1 MRQFSTKAPAQ
12 TRQVRGRR
20 AYWLKCGR
28 PEPEVRPA
36 LICVAPVP
44 SQATTETQPSVP
56 ARSSGRSRSQV
67 DYAALAGPRTYGSSD
82 ARARQV
88 LDLRAAGCRET
99 QEALSHSA
107 GVASST
113 VSRLHA
119 RDQKGA
125 PPTPIIHQIPLRLDD
140 NSPTLMCRQE
150 GPAEGETRSEAYSRW
165 NRNYRARNAVLR
177 AAAVAAAA
185 QATQVKECQSLALVV
200 VVLV

>member
-1 MRQFSTKAPAQ
+1 MGQLFTKAPAQ
-12 TRQVRGRR
+12 TRQVRSHR
-20 AYWLKCGR
+20 AYWLKCCS

-44 SQATTETQPSVP
+44 SQATTETPAVP
-56 ARSSGRSRSQV
+56 GRSSGRSRRQV
-67 DYAALAGPRTYGSSD
+67 DYAAGKRGVSA

-99 QEALSHSA
+99 QEALSQSA

-119 RDQKGA
+119 RDQKEA
-125 PPTPIIHQIPLRLDD
+125 PPTPINHQIPLRLDD
-140 NSPTLMCRQE
+140 NSPTLMCMQE
-150 GPAEGETRSEAYSRW
+150 GPAEGETRSEAYNRW
-165 NRNYRARNAVLR
+165 NRNYRRRMAVLR

-185 QATQVKECQSLALVV
+185 QATQVKECNH
-200 VVLV
+200 